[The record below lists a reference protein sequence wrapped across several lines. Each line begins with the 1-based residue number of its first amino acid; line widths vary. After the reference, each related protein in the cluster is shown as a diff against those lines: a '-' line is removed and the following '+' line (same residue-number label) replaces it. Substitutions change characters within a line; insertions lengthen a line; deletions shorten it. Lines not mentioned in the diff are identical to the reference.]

1 MMGPPIFLRL
11 LLLLAAAAAVSSAP
25 RREAFRRDPGHPHW
39 HHGAFHDVEDSVR
52 ADVRRMLHTRAEV
65 HPITSSPPL
74 LNLSAVASM
83 AHGYQYDWCT
93 DTEFR

>member
-52 ADVRRMLHTRAEV
+52 AEVRRMLHTRAEV
-65 HPITSSPPL
+65 LSISSPASPPPL
-74 LNLSAVASM
+74 SLSAGTRVVRVNLS
-83 AHGYQYDWCT
+83 DP
-93 DTEFR
+93 R